1 MAILLG
7 FLGIHKYM
15 QGNAGNGTIR
25 LVLFLFLCG
34 PLTAVVGVIEG
45 IQYLTMS
52 NEQYARDYLERKKDW
67 F

>member
-1 MAILLG
+1 MAILFG
-7 FLGIHKYM
+7 FIGIHKYM

-25 LVLFLFLCG
+25 LVVGLLHCG
-34 PLTAVVGVIEG
+34 IVTGVIGVIEG

-52 NEQYARDYLERKKDW
+52 DEKYARDYLERKKDW